1 MQNQNMMDRSFKY
14 FPGVLAAM
22 ILLCGGPARAAL
34 GGDAASVRSDSDEMH
49 GAVSSTLLQ
58 YYDVHEITT
67 DSGMRVHEFLTR
79 NGTVFAVTWS
89 GPAMPDLQRLLGTN
103 FTAYTKALTE
113 LNLSGLHRSLRIAS
127 SELVVES
134 GGHLRA
140 YVGRAYLPA
149 LIPAG
154 TSVADLR

>member
-14 FPGVLAAM
+14 FPSLIAGM
-22 ILLCGGPARAAL
+22 ILLCGGSARAAL
-34 GGDAASVRSDSDEMH
+34 GGDAASVRSDTDEMH
-49 GAVSSTLLQ
+49 GVVHSTLLQ

-67 DSGMRVHEFLTR
+67 DSGMRVREFLTR
-79 NGTVFAVTWS
+79 NGIVFAVTWS

-103 FTAYTKALTE
+103 FAVYTKALTE
-113 LNLSGLHRSLRIAS
+113 LNQSGLHRSLRIAS

-154 TSVADLR
+154 TSTADLR

>member
-1 MQNQNMMDRSFKY
+1 MQNQNMIDRSFKY
-14 FPGVLAAM
+14 FPSLIAGM
-22 ILLCGGPARAAL
+22 ILLCGGSAHAAL
-34 GGDAASVRSDSDEMH
+34 GGDAASVRSDTDEMH
-49 GAVSSTLLQ
+49 GVVHSTLLQ

-67 DSGMRVHEFLTR
+67 DSGMRVREFLTR
-79 NGTVFAVTWS
+79 NGIVFAVTWS

-103 FTAYTKALTE
+103 FAVYTKALTE
-113 LNLSGLHRSLRIAS
+113 LNQSGLHRSLRIAS

-154 TSVADLR
+154 TPTSDLR

>member
-1 MQNQNMMDRSFKY
+1 MQNQNMMDGSFKY
-14 FPGVLAAM
+14 FLGLMAGM
-22 ILLCGGPARAAL
+22 TLFCGGSAHAAL
-34 GGDAASVRSDSDEMH
+34 GGDAASVRSDTDEMH
-49 GAVSSTLLQ
+49 GVVHSTLLQ

-67 DSGMRVHEFLTR
+67 DSGMRVREFLTR
-79 NGTVFAVTWS
+79 NGIVFAVTWS
-89 GPAMPDLQRLLGTN
+89 GPAMPDLSRLLGTN
-103 FTAYTKALTE
+103 FAVYTKALTE
-113 LNLSGLHRSLRIAS
+113 LNQSGLHRSLRIAS

-154 TSVADLR
+154 TPTSDLR

>member
-1 MQNQNMMDRSFKY
+1 MQNQNMIDRSFKY
-14 FPGVLAAM
+14 FLGLMAGM
-22 ILLCGGPARAAL
+22 TLFCGGSAHAAL
-34 GGDAASVRSDSDEMH
+34 GGDAASVRSDTDEMH
-49 GAVSSTLLQ
+49 GVAHSTLLQ

-67 DSGMRVHEFLTR
+67 DSGMRVREFLTR
-79 NGTVFAVTWS
+79 NGIVFAVTWS

-103 FTAYTKALTE
+103 FAVYTKALTE
-113 LNLSGLHRSLRIAS
+113 LNQSGLHRSLRIAS

-154 TSVADLR
+154 TPTSDLR